1 MPSLSARFFIERPSQ
16 HAQITLFKVCSS
28 YIFLCMVST
37 AKYRISENFA
47 TRHFR
52 EFCENKYTYGTIIS
66 SHIRSHRKP
75 HCLHKVNMSCMIRTR
90 AEYMSW
96 CILCTSKH
104 CTLIWVCSV
113 RPLFSIAAMSLWKRS
128 RACFSSPK
136 IGSNA
141 NSKVLHYTCTCS
153 VSTK

>member
-1 MPSLSARFFIERPSQ
+1 MPISRFLKYAHLIYFCAWCQQQNIESAKILLQGILEDF
-16 HAQITLFKVCSS
+16 
-28 YIFLCMVST
+28 
-37 AKYRISENFA
+37 AK
-47 TRHFR
+47 
-52 EFCENKYTYGTIIS
+52 NKYTYGTIIC

-75 HCLHKVNMSCMIRTR
+75 QCLHKVNMSRMIRKR

-96 CILCTSKH
+96 CQLCTSKH

-136 IGSNA
+136 IGSNT